1 MTSNLTLSE
10 SNGKTKE
17 RTISLHTWKPES
29 RHFLWQSYSHIAP
42 AFFWFVCHRF
52 VKQANVIFETSFLV
66 LLVVKQILSATT
78 RTTSVYTS
86 AIWYII
92 LLSGCCS
99 WLHFGNGSVFFLV
112 IFQVLSLEFIIKR
125 HSSRFRSSDST
136 TVVATFIRSS
146 LFSLL
151 WKKPFTA

>member
-1 MTSNLTLSE
+1 MWFLQYYWYIWLQIWPCLNQMGKQKRERFISTPKNLNQDT
-10 SNGKTKE
+10 
-17 RTISLHTWKPES
+17 
-29 RHFLWQSYSHIAP
+29 F
-42 AFFWFVCHRF
+42 
-52 VKQANVIFETSFLV
+52 KQANVIFETSFLV

-125 HSSRFRSSDST
+125 HSSRFLSSDST
-136 TVVATFIRSS
+136 TIVATFIRSS

-151 WKKPFTA
+151 